1 MSDETERP
9 GQHEEAGDEV
19 EGHSTHHK
27 LGANAEQ
34 ADETENDDEVEA
46 HGTHHKL
53 A

>member
-19 EGHSTHHK
+19 EGHSHHK
-27 LGANAEQ
+27 LAANAE
-34 ADETENDDEVEA
+34 AGNEDENNDDEVEA
-46 HGTHHKL
+46 HGHHKL